1 MNEDVGVG
9 GGVSHADNLTVG
21 HRIAAGE
28 EAEAEIVVVGEAG
41 RDKPVVATGERGE
54 AGKLI
59 DTAVGQRHRACLG
72 HRRGCEP
79 RIEHHERAGLRA
91 AGEFE
96 LGFGKGSGAV
106 AVAIDPAHLAGRLG
120 SECIMSL
127 EVVLDFAGFVPGEAV
142 SGAEVA
148 GETHVHR
155 IGDNF
160 LDNEAGKYHIL
171 AVGH

>member
-1 MNEDVGVG
+1 
-9 GGVSHADNLTVG
+9 
-21 HRIAAGE
+21 
-28 EAEAEIVVVGEAG
+28 
-41 RDKPVVATGERGE
+41 
-54 AGKLI
+54 
-59 DTAVGQRHRACLG
+59 
-72 HRRGCEP
+72 
-79 RIEHHERAGLRA
+79 
-91 AGEFE
+91 
-96 LGFGKGSGAV
+96 
-106 AVAIDPAHLAGRLG
+106 
-120 SECIMSL
+120 MSL